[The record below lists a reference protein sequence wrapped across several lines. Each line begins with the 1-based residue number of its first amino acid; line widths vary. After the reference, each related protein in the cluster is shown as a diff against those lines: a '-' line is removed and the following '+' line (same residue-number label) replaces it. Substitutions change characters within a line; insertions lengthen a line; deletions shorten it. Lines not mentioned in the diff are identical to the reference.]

1 MKPIENKQKKD
12 KFNPSYINKLTK
24 NKYQQ
29 MSDSFKKII
38 ILCSLETYFK
48 HKDTDNL
55 KV

>member
-38 ILCSLETYFK
+38 NYIMLIRNIL
-48 HKDTDNL
+48 
-55 KV
+55 